1 MIKAVDIQGE
11 LDKLP
16 FLVARGE
23 TTEAE
28 AGAAFAEL
36 AKFRDG
42 AVFTGSF
49 SGQSPW
55 ERHRGGDE
63 IVQIIAGATTL
74 TILTDA
80 GPQVLDMHA
89 GMLTVVPEGCW
100 HRFSAPDGV
109 SVLTAT
115 PQPTEI
121 SFADDPRTG
130 ET

>member
-16 FLVARGE
+16 FLGLRGE

-42 AVFTGSF
+42 ALFTGSF

-55 ERHRGGDE
+55 ERHQGGDE
-63 IVQIIAGATTL
+63 IVQIIAGATKL
-74 TILTDA
+74 TILTDE
-80 GPQVLDMHA
+80 GPEVLELGA

-100 HRFSAPDGV
+100 HRFEAPDAV

-115 PQPTEI
+115 PQPTDI
-121 SFADDPRTG
+121 SFADDPRA
-130 ET
+130 EE